1 MENREITIEELQIGD
16 EILTLTQQPKY
27 LKVLELP
34 RKSKVPYKWR
44 QGIDRYISV
53 KCRVNVDITA
63 KQSTKYCYKTKASIP
78 YTYNDKNYNI
88 KAPEEDS
95 PIEKFDLNFKQI
107 WLVKRENNN

>member
-1 MENREITIEELQIGD
+1 MENREITIEELQPGD

-27 LKVLELP
+27 LKVLETP
-34 RKSKVPYKWR
+34 RKSKVGWQWR
-44 QGIDRYISV
+44 TGRDRYIAV

-63 KQSTKYCYKTKASIP
+63 KQSTKYCYKTKSTIP
-78 YTYNDKNYNI
+78 YTYHDKNYNI

-107 WLVKRENNN
+107 WLVKRETI